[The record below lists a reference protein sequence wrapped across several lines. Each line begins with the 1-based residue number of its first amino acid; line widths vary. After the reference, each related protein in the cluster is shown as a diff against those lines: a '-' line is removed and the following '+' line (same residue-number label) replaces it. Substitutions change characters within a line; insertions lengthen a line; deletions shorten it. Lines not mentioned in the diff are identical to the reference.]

1 MCIQHISCGIVDDV
15 EAMLKCVSG
24 TFHVRLW
31 MMWRLC

>member
-24 TFHVRLW
+24 TSRVGL
-31 MMWRLC
+31 